1 MPKEIE
7 RKFLVLDGWQKDCL
21 ESKHCLQGFI
31 CISKEKT
38 IRVRVVSDKGY
49 LTVKGA
55 TEGMTRLEYEY
66 EIPLEDAKEMLS
78 TLCIK
83 PLIEKQRHYCKHK
96 GHLWEVDVFM
106 GANQGLVLAE
116 IELKDPKEIFEK
128 PSWVGQEVT
137 DDPRYYNA
145 SLVSLPYSKWQK

>member
-7 RKFLVLDGWQKDCL
+7 RKFLVLDGWQKDCF
-21 ESKHCLQGFI
+21 EAKHCLQGFI
-31 CISKEKT
+31 YISKEKT
-38 IRVRVVSDKGY
+38 IRVRVLQDKGY

-55 TEGMTRLEYEY
+55 TEGMTRLEYDY
-66 EIPLEDAKEMLS
+66 EIPLEDAKEMLT

-83 PLIEKQRHYCKHK
+83 PLIEKQRYYCKHK

-106 GANQGLVLAE
+106 GANEGLVLAE
-116 IELKDPKEIFEK
+116 IELKDPEEVFDK

-145 SLVSLPYSKWQK
+145 SLVSLPYNKWQK